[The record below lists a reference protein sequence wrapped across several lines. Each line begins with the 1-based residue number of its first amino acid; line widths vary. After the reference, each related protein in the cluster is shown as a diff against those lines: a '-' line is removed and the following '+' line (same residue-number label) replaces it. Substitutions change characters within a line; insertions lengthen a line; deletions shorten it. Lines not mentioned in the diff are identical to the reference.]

1 MANFKLDKEK
11 IAWGTTAFLV
21 IIACIVFYSII
32 QHFAG
37 IRVVLRSLLNIL
49 SPFIWGAVIAY
60 LLTPAVKFFQTRVFE
75 PLGMRFFK
83 GDKKKAGKFGRG
95 FGISFSLVVVLLI
108 ISGLFYFI
116 IPQLYESIES
126 IVTNISGSIEQ
137 IQSWADKWLDNYPL
151 IDQNF
156 SEILEDISGSIT
168 KWAKDTLLP
177 QMQEIISTVS
187 TGLISVF
194 KVLANLIIAIAASV
208 YIMYSREKFIAQ
220 IKKLMYAIFTPKFS
234 RKLLIIIRYT
244 DRAFMNFFSGK
255 ILDSAIIGV
264 LCYIGCLIIG
274 IKDPVLIAVIISI
287 TDIIPVFGPFIGT
300 VPASL
305 IVLMYSPIKCL
316 IFIAFIIV
324 LQQFDGNF
332 LGPKI
337 LGGKTGMSG
346 FWILFSIT
354 VGAALW
360 GPIGM
365 IIGFPLFVVLA
376 AGVKTLVSNRLRKLN
391 LPLATDIYDHIDYVD
406 PMTNEPIMKGTEEPP
421 SGFHSAKKK
430 PDKDKKENT
439 DKSGE
444 DK

>member
-1 MANFKLDKEK
+1 MGNFKLDKEK

-21 IIACIVFYSII
+21 IIACIAFYAII
-32 QHFAG
+32 QHFTG
-37 IRVVLRSLLNIL
+37 IREVLRSILKIL

-60 LLTPAVKFFQTRVFE
+60 LLTPAVKFFQSKIFE

-83 GDKKKAGKFGRG
+83 GGKIKARKFGRG
-95 FGISFSLVVVLLI
+95 FAITFSLVVVLLI

-126 IVTNISGSIEQ
+126 IVTNISDSIEKLQ
-137 IQSWADKWLDNYPL
+137 DWADKWLDNYPL

-156 SEILEDISGSIT
+156 SEILQDISGSIT

-187 TGLISVF
+187 TGVISVF
-194 KVLANLIIAIAASV
+194 KTLANIIIAIAASV

-220 IKKLMYAIFTPKFS
+220 TKKLMYAIFTTKFS
-234 RKLLIIIRYT
+234 KKLLTIFRFT

-255 ILDSAIIGV
+255 ILDSAIVGV

-300 VPASL
+300 VPAAL
-305 IVLMYSPIKCL
+305 IVLMYSPIKCF

-354 VGAALW
+354 VSAALW

-376 AGVKTLVSNRLRKLN
+376 AGVKTLVSDRLRKRK
-391 LPLATDIYDHIDYVD
+391 LPLATDTYDKLDYIDPV
-406 PMTNEPIMKGTEEPP
+406 TNEPKIKVAVE
-421 SGFHSAKKK
+421 SQSVFHTKKK
-430 PDKDKKENT
+430 SVKVKTEKEGKN
-439 DKSGE
+439 GE